1 MTCQKCGAELTE
13 GAKFCGSCG
22 ANQEMPDVTDAAVH
36 EAEPTTCKKCGAEL
50 PAGAKFCSAC
60 GTNQDAPDAAAGVS
74 HAFESGKAAL
84 QNLSGKAAQNPLLS
98 EGTAY
103 WRGFFSHDPTSELT
117 HASESKSLFW
127 ILALAIN
134 TVLFSLAVC
143 INIPQLLNQGWDSLV
158 HSVIQTLK
166 DTIPGGKSFFFGAEE
181 QIPSLDMP
189 PLFSLFIPFIL
200 ISLAL
205 FAVEVVGVYVPMLL
219 LKSKPESVSA
229 LLNTLCT
236 SLFPITV
243 VSLLNLL
250 LGLIWPPLTICT
262 LVAAV
267 FIHILLLYEG
277 IKVTVKASV
286 SPIWQIG
293 LTVFVIGIIFIA
305 VMGLIFAS
313 ALEDAVSAMANGVM
327 NEAASIFG
335 NMLGGMFG

>member
-22 ANQEMPDVTDAAVH
+22 ANQETPDVTDAAVH

-84 QNLSGKAAQNPLLS
+84 QNLSSKAAQNPLLS
-98 EGTAY
+98 EGTTY
-103 WRGFFSHDPTSELT
+103 WRGFFSNDPTSEIT
-117 HASESKSLFW
+117 HASESKSFFW
-127 ILALAIN
+127 ILALAIYV
-134 TVLFSLAVC
+134 VLFSLAAC
-143 INIPQLLNQGWDSLV
+143 INIPQLLNQGWDSLA
-158 HSVIQTLK
+158 HLIIQTLK
-166 DTIPGGKSFFFGAEE
+166 DTIPGGKSLLFGAED
-181 QIPSLDMP
+181 QIPSLDLP
-189 PLFSLFIPFIL
+189 PLFSLFVPFVL
-200 ISLAL
+200 ISLAS

-229 LLNTLCT
+229 LLNALCT
-236 SLFPITV
+236 SLFPITA

-262 LVAAV
+262 LAAAV